1 MPATTT
7 LTYLQRRTAILALV
21 VATGTV
27 SYGVA
32 AISSALLYIVA
43 LPGIVGYGFWYATYL
58 RKPTSPVVLLP
69 PFMLSV
75 ATFEFHLV
83 EEYWGGYP
91 LTISRIFHFAWTD
104 FAFFATVCV
113 LSGALL
119 IVCIGLY
126 YQNLLA
132 GFLAIL
138 FLVTR
143 LAEIAL
149 FIFPYVRPELQ
160 PDNPNPISQTI
171 HGTLLSN
178 MPSYYY
184 PATQHYYFPGMYT
197 FLVVMLPAV
206 YTLYRIWTNNISANN
221 EEAFV
226 PNE

>member
-7 LTYLQRRTAILALV
+7 LTDSQRRTAILVVV
-21 VATGTV
+21 VATCAV

-43 LPGIVGYGFWYATYL
+43 LPGIFGYGFWYATYL
-58 RKPTSPVVLLP
+58 RNPTRPAVVLP

-75 ATFEFHLV
+75 AAFHFHLV
-83 EEYWGGYP
+83 EEYRGGYP
-91 LTISRIFHFAWTD
+91 LAISRIFNFAWTD

-113 LSGALL
+113 LSGVLL

-126 YQNLLA
+126 YQKPLS

-149 FIFPYVRPELQ
+149 FIFPYVRPALQ
-160 PDNPNPISQTI
+160 PDNPNPIAQSI
-171 HGTLLSN
+171 HGMLLSN

-184 PATQHYYFPGMYT
+184 SATQHYYFPGMYT
-197 FLVVMLPAV
+197 FLLVLLPAV
-206 YTLYRIWTNNISANN
+206 YTLYRIWAVDKRETHVHRPPFN
-221 EEAFV
+221 
-226 PNE
+226 